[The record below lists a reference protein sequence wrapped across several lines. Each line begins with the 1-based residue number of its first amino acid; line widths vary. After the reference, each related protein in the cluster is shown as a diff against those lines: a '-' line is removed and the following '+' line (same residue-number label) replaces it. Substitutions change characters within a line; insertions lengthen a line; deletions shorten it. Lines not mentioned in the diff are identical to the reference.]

1 MAKIAL
7 VLVLSLALLLS
18 IQRVAGDEA
27 LSPAPSSQGQS
38 SSSAGTAPDGDEAS
52 WIGWAEDQLR
62 GFGLMSPKKKLSE
75 VSEPE
80 TAQSNVGPLGQGP
93 AAAPA
98 PMNYY

>member
-1 MAKIAL
+1 MAKIGL

-18 IQRVAGDEA
+18 IQSVAGDRA
-27 LSPAPSSQGQS
+27 VSPAPSAQGPS
-38 SSSAGTAPDGDEAS
+38 SSFAGTPPDDDEAS

-80 TAQSNVGPLGQGP
+80 TAQSNVEPLGQGP

>member
-7 VLVLSLALLLS
+7 VLVLSLTLLLS
-18 IQRVAGDEA
+18 IQCVTGDES
-27 LSPAPSSQGQS
+27 LSPAPSAQGPS
-38 SSSAGTAPDGDEAS
+38 SSSAGTATNGDEAS

-62 GFGLMSPKKKLSE
+62 GYGLLSPKEKLLG

-80 TAQSNVGPLGQGP
+80 SATPYVRPLGQGP

-98 PMNYY
+98 PMNY